1 MEQKINKRERW
12 KSVLLCVCER
22 RKESGGKRESA
33 IVRNGLAALGDASS
47 LFLLR
52 LRQENSSLAR
62 SRKRK
67 EEKEEKEEKEATDE
81 WWERRKRKKKR
92 LLLHGGGDESVEG
105 LALGGE
111 LLHLDEESDTVADE
125 LEELDLGVADTV
137 SVGDVIGAVVG
148 GGVDTTGTTL
158 LETEEVE
165 DLVQLLLVLGHVG
178 ELDVDAGAETSAQ
191 VRGAGQDVAE
201 MLVPHVRVAA
211 LLHQGLD
218 LGQAL
223 AETLEDTLDV
233 TTLLHGDDTEMVL
246 LVDPDQEG
254 LGVVVPDATGI
265 GPVAGH
271 TGAGEKGR
279 DGLVEE
285 EVIGDQLILL
295 GVGHL
300 GKRVVLT
307 LELTL
312 KTGEG
317 IDGDLLDGTA
327 LTARA
332 VGRKGNALDGAAGT
346 HAGRQNVLLVE
357 KTTLEVVGVQVGLV
371 LGILA
376 VSVVT
381 AVNDGVKK
389 ISENLVG
396 LLITG
401 NAADGHDEGMS
412 GVVHTGLDD
421 AVEGASRGSDL
432 VAELGVDLRG
442 QALGHPVVV
451 LAEVGVI
458 LFGRVL
464 LLPQVC
470 HFDR

>member
-1 MEQKINKRERW
+1 MVESSSLGAAARSSPLRD
-12 KSVLLCVCER
+12 SVLLQPPSR
-22 RKESGGKRESA
+22 DS
-33 IVRNGLAALGDASS
+33 LLLLLGDEG
-47 LFLLR
+47 L
-52 LRQENSSLAR
+52 
-62 SRKRK
+62 
-67 EEKEEKEEKEATDE
+67 
-81 WWERRKRKKKR
+81 
-92 LLLHGGGDESVEG
+92 EG
-105 LALGGE
+105 LAIGSQ
-111 LLHLDEESDTVADE
+111 LLHLDEEGDTVADH
-125 LEELDLGVADTV
+125 LEELDLRVANAV
-137 SVGDVIGAVVG
+137 SVGDIVGAVSG
-148 GGVDTTGTTL
+148 GSVDTTGTTL
-158 LETEEVE
+158 LKTEFVE
-165 DLVQLLLVLGHVG
+165 DVIELLLVLGKAG
-178 ELDVDAGAETSAQ
+178 KLDVDTGTETSSEIGWASE
-191 VRGAGQDVAE
+191 DESE
-201 MLVPHVRVAA
+201 MLIPHVLVAT
-211 LLHQGLD
+211 LLHEGLD

-223 AETLEDTLDV
+223 AETPEDALDV
-233 TTLLHGDDTEMVL
+233 STLLHRDDSQVIL

-254 LGVVVPDATGI
+254 LGVVVPDATTI

-312 KTGEG
+312 EAGEG
-317 IDGDLLDGTA
+317 IDGDLLDGAA
-327 LTARA
+327 LTTSA
-332 VGRKGNALDGAAGT
+332 VGRKGNSLDGAAGT
-346 HAGRQNVLLVE
+346 HTGRENVLLVE
-357 KTTLEVVGVQVGLV
+357 DTSLKVVGVQVGLV

-421 AVEGASRGSDL
+421 AVEGASGRSDL

-442 QALGHPVVV
+442 HALGHPVVV
-451 LAEVGVI
+451 LAEIGVI

-470 HFDR
+470 HFDWCVG

>member
-1 MEQKINKRERW
+1 MCVGKKEKRRLKKLRTICVGKKEKRRW
-12 KSVLLCVCER
+12 
-22 RKESGGKRESA
+22 
-33 IVRNGLAALGDASS
+33 
-47 LFLLR
+47 
-52 LRQENSSLAR
+52 
-62 SRKRK
+62 
-67 EEKEEKEEKEATDE
+67 
-81 WWERRKRKKKR
+81 KKR
-92 LLLHGGGDESVEG
+92 LLLHGGGDESVVG

-111 LLHLDEESDTVADE
+111 LLHLDEETDTVADE
-125 LEELDLGVADTV
+125 LEELDLGVTDAV
-137 SVGDVIGAVVG
+137 GVGDIVGAVGG
-148 GGVDTTGTTL
+148 GGVDTTGSAL

-165 DLVQLLLVLGHVG
+165 DFVQLLLVLGHGG
-178 ELDVDAGAETSAQ
+178 ELDVDTGAEASSQ
-191 VRGAGQDVAE
+191 VGWAGQDVAE

-223 AETLEDTLDV
+223 AETLEDSLDV
-233 TTLLHGDDTEMVL
+233 TTLLHGDDAEMVL

-254 LGVVVPDATGI
+254 LGIVVPDSTGI

-271 TGAGEKGR
+271 TGAGEEGR
-279 DGLVEE
+279 HGLVEE
-285 EVIGDQLILL
+285 EVIVDQLILL

-312 KTGEG
+312 EAGEG
-317 IDGDLLDGTA
+317 IDGDLLDGTT
-327 LTARA
+327 LTTRA

-346 HAGRQNVLLVE
+346 HAGRQNVTLVE

-470 HFDR
+470 HFDRCGSLS

>member
-1 MEQKINKRERW
+1 
-12 KSVLLCVCER
+12 L
-22 RKESGGKRESA
+22 
-33 IVRNGLAALGDASS
+33 
-47 LFLLR
+47 
-52 LRQENSSLAR
+52 
-62 SRKRK
+62 
-67 EEKEEKEEKEATDE
+67 
-81 WWERRKRKKKR
+81 
-92 LLLHGGGDESVEG
+92 
-105 LALGGE
+105 GE

-137 SVGDVIGAVVG
+137 SVGDVVGAVAG

-158 LETEEVE
+158 LETEKVE
-165 DLVQLLLVLGHVG
+165 DLVQLLLVLSHGG
-178 ELDVDAGAETSAQ
+178 ELDVDTGAETSSQ
-191 VRGAGQDVAE
+191 VGWAGQDVAE
-201 MLVPHVRVAA
+201 MLVPHVRVTA
-211 LLHQGLD
+211 LLHEGLD

-223 AETLEDTLDV
+223 AETTEDTLDV
-233 TTLLHGDDTEMVL
+233 TALLHGDDAEMIL

-254 LGVVVPDATGI
+254 LGVVVPDTTGI
-265 GPVAGH
+265 GPVTGH
-271 TGAGEKGR
+271 AGAGEER
-279 DGLVEE
+279 RHGLVEE

-312 KTGEG
+312 EAGEG
-317 IDGDLLDGTA
+317 IDGDLLDGAA
-327 LTARA
+327 LTTSA
-332 VGRKGNALDGAAGT
+332 VGRKGDSLDGAAGSHT
-346 HAGRQNVLLVE
+346 GRENVLLVE
-357 KTTLEVVGVQVGLV
+357 DTSLKVVGVQVGLV

-381 AVNDGVKK
+381 TVNDGVEK
-389 ISENLVG
+389 ISENFVG

-401 NAADGHDEGMS
+401 NAADGHDERMS

-421 AVEGASRGSDL
+421 AVQGASRGGDL

-442 QALGHPVVV
+442 HALGHPVVV
-451 LAEVGVI
+451 LAEIGVI

-470 HFDR
+470 HFDWCVCLS

>member
-1 MEQKINKRERW
+1 LRAT
-12 KSVLLCVCER
+12 SVSGER
-22 RKESGGKRESA
+22 RKKNSVFRFCLLKSLSRARGKRKSKISE
-33 IVRNGLAALGDASS
+33 
-47 LFLLR
+47 
-52 LRQENSSLAR
+52 ET
-62 SRKRK
+62 K
-67 EEKEEKEEKEATDE
+67 ETKGVSFVDGH
-81 WWERRKRKKKR
+81 
-92 LLLHGGGDESVEG
+92 LLLHGGGDEGVEG
-105 LALGGE
+105 LAFGGE
-111 LLHLDEESDTVADE
+111 LLHLDEEGDAVAHE
-125 LEELDLGVADTV
+125 LEEIDLGVADTV
-137 SVGDVIGAVVG
+137 SVGNVVGAVVG

-158 LETEEVE
+158 LETEEIQ
-165 DLVQLLLVLGHVG
+165 DFVQLLLVLGQGG
-178 ELDVDAGAETSAQ
+178 ELDVDAGTETSSQ
-191 VRGAGQDVAE
+191 VGWAGQDVAE

-211 LLHQGLD
+211 LLHEGLD

-233 TTLLHGDDTEMVL
+233 TALLHGDDAEMVL

-254 LGVVVPDATGI
+254 LGVVVPDATSV

-271 TGAGEKGR
+271 TGAGEERR

-300 GKRVVLT
+300 GKGVVLA

-317 IDGDLLDGTA
+317 VDGDLLDGAT
-327 LTARA
+327 LTTGA
-332 VGRKGNALDGAAGT
+332 VRGKGDTLDGAAGT
-346 HAGRQNVLLVE
+346 DAGREDVLLIE
-357 KTTLEVVGVQVGLV
+357 ETTLEVVGVQVGLV

-376 VSVVT
+376 ISVVT

-401 NAADGHDEGMS
+401 DAADGHDEGMS

-421 AVEGASRGSDL
+421 AVEGASGRSDL

-451 LAEVGVI
+451 LAEIGVI

-470 HFDR
+470 HFDWCVSLS

>member
-1 MEQKINKRERW
+1 
-12 KSVLLCVCER
+12 
-22 RKESGGKRESA
+22 
-33 IVRNGLAALGDASS
+33 
-47 LFLLR
+47 
-52 LRQENSSLAR
+52 
-62 SRKRK
+62 
-67 EEKEEKEEKEATDE
+67 
-81 WWERRKRKKKR
+81 
-92 LLLHGGGDESVEG
+92 
-105 LALGGE
+105 
-111 LLHLDEESDTVADE
+111 
-125 LEELDLGVADTV
+125 
-137 SVGDVIGAVVG
+137 
-148 GGVDTTGTTL
+148 
-158 LETEEVE
+158 
-165 DLVQLLLVLGHVG
+165 
-178 ELDVDAGAETSAQ
+178 VDAGTETSAQ

-223 AETLEDTLDV
+223 AETLEDSLDV

-254 LGVVVPDATGI
+254 LGIVVPDTTGI

-271 TGAGEKGR
+271 TGAGEEGR
-279 DGLVEE
+279 HGLVEE
-285 EVIGDQLILL
+285 EVIVDQLILL

-312 KTGEG
+312 EAGEG
-317 IDGDLLDGTA
+317 IDGDLLDGTT
-327 LTARA
+327 LTTRA

-442 QALGHPVVV
+442 HALGHPVVV
-451 LAEVGVI
+451 LAEIGVI

-470 HFDR
+470 HFDWCVG

>member
-1 MEQKINKRERW
+1 
-12 KSVLLCVCER
+12 VCVFVKEGKKER
-22 RKESGGKRESA
+22 RKERKR
-33 IVRNGLAALGDASS
+33 
-47 LFLLR
+47 
-52 LRQENSSLAR
+52 AR
-62 SRKRK
+62 SLGTDWPPLRTLLLFSFSVSVKRIPLSRAH
-67 EEKEEKEEKEATDE
+67 EKEKKKKKKKKKKLRTNGRKGEKE
-81 WWERRKRKKKR
+81 RKKKR

-105 LALGGE
+105 LALGGQ

-137 SVGDVIGAVVG
+137 SVGHVIGAVGG

-158 LETEEVE
+158 LETEEVQ
-165 DLVQLLLVLGHVG
+165 DLVQLLLILGQGG
-178 ELDVDAGAETSAQ
+178 EFDVDAGTETSSQ
-191 VRGAGQDVAE
+191 VGWAGQDVAE

-211 LLHQGLD
+211 LLHEGLD

-223 AETLEDTLDV
+223 AETLEDALDV
-233 TTLLHGDDTEMVL
+233 TTLLHGDDAEMVL

-254 LGVVVPDATGI
+254 LGIVVPDTTGI
-265 GPVAGH
+265 GPVTGH
-271 TGAGEKGR
+271 TGAGKERR

-285 EVIGDQLILL
+285 EVIVDQLILL

-300 GKRVVLT
+300 GKRVVLS

-312 KTGEG
+312 EAGEG
-317 IDGDLLDGTA
+317 IDGDLLNGAA
-327 LTARA
+327 LTTSA
-332 VGRKGNALDGAAGT
+332 VGRKGDTLDGAAGT
-346 HAGRQNVLLVE
+346 HAGREDVLLVE
-357 KTTLEVVGVQVGLV
+357 DTSLEVVGVQVGLV

-376 VSVVT
+376 VS
-381 AVNDGVKK
+381 AVAGIDDGVKK

-401 NAADGHDEGMS
+401 DAADGHDEGMS

-421 AVEGASRGSDL
+421 AIEGASGRSDL

-451 LAEVGVI
+451 LAEVGEI

-470 HFDR
+470 HLD

>member
-1 MEQKINKRERW
+1 LRTL
-12 KSVLLCVCER
+12 LLCSFSVSVKRIPLSRAHEKEKKK
-22 RKESGGKRESA
+22 RKKKKKKKLRTNGGK
-33 IVRNGLAALGDASS
+33 G
-47 LFLLR
+47 
-52 LRQENSSLAR
+52 
-62 SRKRK
+62 
-67 EEKEEKEEKEATDE
+67 EKE
-81 WWERRKRKKKR
+81 RKKKR

-105 LALGGE
+105 LALGGQ

-137 SVGDVIGAVVG
+137 SVGHVIGAVGG

-201 MLVPHVRVAA
+201 MLVPHVGVAA

-233 TTLLHGDDTEMVL
+233 TALLHGDDTEMVL

-254 LGVVVPDATGI
+254 LGVVVPDATAI

-332 VGRKGNALDGAAGT
+332 VGRQGDALDGAAGT

-389 ISENLVG
+389 ISENFVG
-396 LLITG
+396 LFISGDT
-401 NAADGHDEGMS
+401 ADRHDEGMS

-432 VAELGVDLRG
+432 VAELGIDLRG

>member
-1 MEQKINKRERW
+1 M
-12 KSVLLCVCER
+12 LLFFLSKGNAR
-22 RKESGGKRESA
+22 HRGGTGCTAR
-33 IVRNGLAALGDASS
+33 SS
-47 LFLLR
+47 LQSTVCIPL
-52 LRQENSSLAR
+52 
-62 SRKRK
+62 SRAAE
-67 EEKEEKEEKEATDE
+67 EEKDYLEKKEDE
-81 WWERRKRKKKR
+81 RTKGFRGLSSTFRRH
-92 LLLHGGGDESVEG
+92 LLLHGGGDEGVVG
-105 LALGGE
+105 LAIGGE
-111 LLHLDEESDTVADE
+111 LLHLDEEGDAVAHE
-125 LEELDLGVADTV
+125 LEKIDLGVADTV
-137 SVGDVIGAVVG
+137 SVGDVIGAVAG
-148 GGVDTTGTTL
+148 GGVDTTGTAL
-158 LETEEVE
+158 LETEEIE

-178 ELDVDAGAETSAQ
+178 ELDVDTGTETSSQ
-191 VRGAGQDVAE
+191 VGWAGQDVAE

-223 AETLEDTLDV
+223 AETLEDSLDV
-233 TTLLHGDDTEMVL
+233 TTLLHGDDAEMVL

-254 LGVVVPDATGI
+254 LGIVVPDATSI

-271 TGAGEKGR
+271 TSAGEERR

-285 EVIGDQLILL
+285 EVIVDQLILL
-295 GVGHL
+295 GVSHL

-332 VGRKGNALDGAAGT
+332 VGRQGDALDGAAGT

-357 KTTLEVVGVQVGLV
+357 ETTLEVVGVQVGLV

-401 NAADGHDEGMS
+401 DTADRHDEGMS

-432 VAELGVDLRG
+432 VAELGIDLRG